1 MNYSLVAAALISA
14 QTDKH
19 ARALRGES
27 PLKAAETFARNNL
40 SLPQAC
46 NFFVTFDVLW
56 YNDSVNLIRYCLFI
70 MYRFSVFLCFFFASL
85 VIALFTLIV
94 SDDTFAPG
102 SDNAAILVQDLTSLR
117 AWVVVIGLVGFSWNA
132 ATKKPNALLVTV
144 LTALAW
150 VMFLEDYMVLD
161 SVLFIANHPM
171 AQAVIITRPVFL
183 VALTYV
189 AFKQWEVDL
198 S

>member
-1 MNYSLVAAALISA
+1 
-14 QTDKH
+14 
-19 ARALRGES
+19 
-27 PLKAAETFARNNL
+27 
-40 SLPQAC
+40 
-46 NFFVTFDVLW
+46 
-56 YNDSVNLIRYCLFI
+56 
-70 MYRFSVFLCFFFASL
+70 MYRLSVFLCFFFASL

-94 SDDTFAPG
+94 SDDTFTPG

-132 ATKKPNALLVTV
+132 ATKKPNALFVTV
-144 LTALAW
+144 FTALVW
-150 VMFLEDYMVLD
+150 VMFLEDYMVLN

-198 S
+198 SWANKNCISNCDRQMRKLMRCLQSPIRSHFKVSEPP

>member
-1 MNYSLVAAALISA
+1 
-14 QTDKH
+14 
-19 ARALRGES
+19 
-27 PLKAAETFARNNL
+27 
-40 SLPQAC
+40 
-46 NFFVTFDVLW
+46 
-56 YNDSVNLIRYCLFI
+56 
-70 MYRFSVFLCFFFASL
+70 MYRFSVFLCFCFASL

-94 SDDTFAPG
+94 SDDTFTPG

-117 AWVVVIGLVGFSWNA
+117 AWVVVIGLVAFSWNA

-161 SVLFIANHPM
+161 SVLFIANHAL